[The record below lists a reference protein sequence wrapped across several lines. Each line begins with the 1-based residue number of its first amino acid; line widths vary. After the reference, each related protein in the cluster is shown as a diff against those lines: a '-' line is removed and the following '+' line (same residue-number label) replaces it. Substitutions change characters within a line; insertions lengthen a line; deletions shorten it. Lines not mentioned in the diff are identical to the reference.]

1 MSMFFHRL
9 WAHLKT
15 NRKATTTALAAFAL
29 LIIFWFL
36 ARLLLSSAPEIRQEK
51 SSKLSGP
58 IILELNETQLSA
70 LKLEKISA
78 QDFQQIKHAVG
89 TIEFNQNKLVTVFPH
104 YQGRILES
112 RPNIGDKV
120 TEGDVLFTLQS
131 PDLLAAVSNLITV
144 SGTSTLQRK
153 NLERA
158 KTLVK
163 SNAISQQQ
171 ADQVTSDQQSA
182 EGAMKVARD
191 NVRTFGKSDTEID
204 AIIAERRA
212 NPELTVTSPIS
223 GIVADRNA
231 SPGSW
236 VQPGV
241 APAPYTIAD
250 TSTMWMVANVIEN
263 DAPLLQVGQE
273 VTASVAAYPDRIFT
287 GKIIVIGTD
296 IDPNTRRVF
305 ARCEIADPDHLLRAG
320 MFAKFNIRIKDS
332 VHSPAINQNGLVRES
347 NGSISAWTT
356 TDRKHFIR
364 RTIQIGQRQ
373 GDVVQILSGLEEGE
387 QVVSDGAV
395 FLSNE
400 VTINALD

>member
-1 MSMFFHRL
+1 MNMVHHHF
-9 WAHLKT
+9 WATLTT
-15 NRKATTTALAAFAL
+15 NRKAFTAGLAILLIFFAL
-29 LIIFWFL
+29 WLLI
-36 ARLLLSSAPEIRQEK
+36 RSLSSAVIENHPSK
-51 SSKLSGP
+51 SSKNAGP
-58 IILELNETQLSA
+58 IVLELNETQLA
-70 LKLEKISA
+70 TIKLEKIVNY
-78 QDFQQIKHAVG
+78 DFQQTRLSVG
-89 TIEFNQNKLVTVFPH
+89 TIEFNQNKLVTVFPQ
-104 YQGRILES
+104 YQGRILNS
-112 RPNIGDKV
+112 HPNIGDTVK
-120 TEGDVLFTLQS
+120 EGDLLFIMQS

-144 SGTSTLQRK
+144 SGTNLLQRK

-191 NVRTFGKSDTEID
+191 NVRIFGKTDAEID
-204 AIIAERRA
+204 KIIAERRA
-212 NPELTVTSPIS
+212 EPELIVTSPIT
-223 GIVADRNA
+223 GIVTDRNA
-231 SPGSW
+231 APGSW

-250 TSTMWMVANVIEN
+250 TSTMWMVANVVEN
-263 DAPLLQVGQE
+263 DAPLIQIGQE
-273 VTASVAAYPDRIFT
+273 VTASVAAYPDRLFT

-320 MFAKFNIRIKDS
+320 MFAKFNIRIKDP
-332 VHSPAINQNGLVRES
+332 VRSPAINQNGIVRES
-347 NGSISAWTT
+347 NGDISAWTT
-356 TDRKHFIR
+356 TDRKHFTR
-364 RTIQIGQRQ
+364 KTLQIGQRQ
-373 GDVVQILSGLEEGE
+373 GNMVQILSGLEEGE
-387 QVVSDGAV
+387 QVVSDGAI

>member
-1 MSMFFHRL
+1 M
-9 WAHLKT
+9 
-15 NRKATTTALAAFAL
+15 
-29 LIIFWFL
+29 
-36 ARLLLSSAPEIRQEK
+36 
-51 SSKLSGP
+51 
-58 IILELNETQLSA
+58 
-70 LKLEKISA
+70 
-78 QDFQQIKHAVG
+78 
-89 TIEFNQNKLVTVFPH
+89 
-104 YQGRILES
+104 
-112 RPNIGDKV
+112 
-120 TEGDVLFTLQS
+120 LFRS
-131 PDLLAAVSNLITV
+131 DLLAAVSNLITV
-144 SGTSTLQRK
+144 SGTSVLQRK

-191 NVRTFGKSDTEID
+191 NVRTFGKNDAEID
-204 AIIAERRA
+204 TIIAERRA
-212 NPELTVTSPIS
+212 DPELTVTSPIS

-250 TSTMWMVANVIEN
+250 TSSMWMVANVVEN

-320 MFAKFNIRIKDS
+320 MFAKFNIRIKDPIR
-332 VHSPAINQNGLVRES
+332 SPAINQNGVVRES
-347 NGSISAWTT
+347 NGSISAWIT

-373 GDVVQILSGLEEGE
+373 GDIVQILSGIEEGE
-387 QVVSDGAV
+387 EVVSDGAV

-400 VTINALD
+400 VTINALE